1 MGEVGW
7 NEWLSMMSSLAVVL
21 VLLGATLF
29 GLKKMG
35 LSRTKDAT
43 KNLNVSEVHNLG
55 PRQKLI
61 VITINNEQVLLG
73 VTPQAINRL
82 GNWPEQEAV
91 DDLNQSIDINQL
103 EPDFESPSD
112 SPGKFQQLMS
122 QVAKRTAER
131 KKH

>member
-1 MGEVGW
+1 M
-7 NEWLSMMSSLAVVL
+7 
-21 VLLGATLF
+21 
-29 GLKKMG
+29 
-35 LSRTKDAT
+35 
-43 KNLNVSEVHNLG
+43 G